1 MAEDQEA
8 TDKEQDLTTG
18 EATELERLLD
28 DAGGGDEAAGG
39 LKAKFKK
46 ILSNKKLLMIYGGG
60 FLVLILAIGVG
71 AYFFLGEKEADVVP
85 LEEQAD
91 VVPLEEQA
99 DVVPLEEQAVDEEII
114 EEEEE
119 VIIKKVNI
127 YELEPFFLPI
137 REDGKETGRFISIS
151 ANLLLSN
158 RVLNREIDKVLPLIR
173 KNIYTILRRKRP
185 SDFTLKR
192 SRAEERIKKEIL
204 IASNT
209 QLLAGTGTIT
219 DVFFTRFVVK

>member
-99 DVVPLEEQAVDEEII
+99 VDEEII

-158 RVLNREIDKVLPLIR
+158 RVLNREIDKVLPLVR
-173 KNIYTILRRKRP
+173 ENIYTILRRKRP
-185 SDFTLKR
+185 SDFNLKR

>member
-99 DVVPLEEQAVDEEII
+99 VDEEII

-137 REDGKETGRFISIS
+137 REDGK
-151 ANLLLSN
+151 
-158 RVLNREIDKVLPLIR
+158 
-173 KNIYTILRRKRP
+173 
-185 SDFTLKR
+185 
-192 SRAEERIKKEIL
+192 
-204 IASNT
+204 
-209 QLLAGTGTIT
+209 
-219 DVFFTRFVVK
+219 

>member
-18 EATELERLLD
+18 EAAELERLLD

-39 LKAKFKK
+39 LKAKLKK
-46 ILSNKKLLMIYGGG
+46 NLSNKKLLMIYGGG

-99 DVVPLEEQAVDEEII
+99 VDEEII

-119 VIIKKVNI
+119 VIIEKVIIEKVNI

-158 RVLNREIDKVLPLIR
+158 RVLNKEIDKVLPLVR
-173 KNIYTILRRKRP
+173 KNIYNILRRKRP

-192 SRAEERIKKEIL
+192 SRTEERIKKEIL
-204 IASNT
+204 TASNA
-209 QLLAGTGTIT
+209 LLSGGTGTIT
-219 DVFFTRFVVK
+219 DVFFTRFMVK

>member
-8 TDKEQDLTTG
+8 TDKEQDLTT
-18 EATELERLLD
+18 
-28 DAGGGDEAAGG
+28 DEAAGG

-71 AYFFLGEKEADVVP
+71 AYFFLGEKE
-85 LEEQAD
+85 AD

-158 RVLNREIDKVLPLIR
+158 RVLNREIDKVLPLVR
-173 KNIYTILRRKRP
+173 KNIYNILRRKRP
-185 SDFTLKR
+185 SDFTLER
-192 SRAEERIKKEIL
+192 FQTEERIKKEIL
-204 IASNT
+204 TACNA
-209 QLLAGTGTIT
+209 LLLGGTGTIT

>member
-8 TDKEQDLTTG
+8 TDKEQDLTT
-18 EATELERLLD
+18 
-28 DAGGGDEAAGG
+28 DEAAGG

-71 AYFFLGEKEADVVP
+71 AYFFLGEKE
-85 LEEQAD
+85 AD

>member
-85 LEEQAD
+85 L
-91 VVPLEEQA
+91 
-99 DVVPLEEQAVDEEII
+99 DVVPLEEQAVEEEII

-119 VIIKKVNI
+119 VIIEKVNI

-158 RVLNREIDKVLPLIR
+158 RVLNREIDKVLPLVR
-173 KNIYTILRRKRP
+173 ENIYTILRRKRP
-185 SDFTLKR
+185 SDFNLKR
-192 SRAEERIKKEIL
+192 SRTEERIKKEIL

-209 QLLAGTGTIT
+209 LLLAGTGTIT